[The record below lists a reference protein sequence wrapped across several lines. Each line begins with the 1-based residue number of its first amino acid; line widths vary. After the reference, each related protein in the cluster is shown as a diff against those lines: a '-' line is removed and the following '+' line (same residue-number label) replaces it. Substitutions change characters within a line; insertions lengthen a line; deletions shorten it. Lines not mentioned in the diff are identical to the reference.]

1 MPYVLEG
8 NRIISRLNSG
18 QPGVEVAVLSGT
30 REAAMLLVARAN
42 LADRD
47 EQLLDQL
54 GQTITT
60 RNST

>member
-1 MPYVLEG
+1 MYVLEG

-30 REAAMLLVARAN
+30 QEAGMLLVARAN

-60 RNST
+60 RNDA